1 MKENKLSTVSA
12 LMLLAVFAACS
23 VMVLLSGADVYA
35 GIQARDEDAIATRTA
50 QAYVTARIR
59 SYDGAG
65 AIRIIPGEGD
75 AERTGGTLAMEETIN
90 DRSFTTLL
98 YVRDGMLCELFMP
111 SDAGLGPEDGEP
123 VLDLD
128 CILFSDAG
136 DGTLRVSIPG
146 REFSVRPRTG
156 ISNT

>member
-1 MKENKLSTVSA
+1 MKENKLTAASA

-35 GIQARDEDAIATRTA
+35 GIQARDEAAIGTRTA

-59 SYDGAG
+59 SYDETGRIRIVPEEGGAG
-65 AIRIIPGEGD
+65 N
-75 AERTGGTLAMEETIN
+75 TLAMEETY
-90 DRSFTTLL
+90 DGRSFTTLL
-98 YVRDGMLCELFMP
+98 YVHDGTLRELFMP

-128 CILFSDAG
+128 YIRFSDAG

-156 ISNT
+156 LTA